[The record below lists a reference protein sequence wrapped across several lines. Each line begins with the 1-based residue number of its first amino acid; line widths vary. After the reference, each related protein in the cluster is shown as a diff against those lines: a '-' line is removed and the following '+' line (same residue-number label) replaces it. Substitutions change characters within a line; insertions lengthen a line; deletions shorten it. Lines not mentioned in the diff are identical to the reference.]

1 MTTPRR
7 LVVQR
12 MANQCSEDLPEA
24 QRTAIRR
31 DVWAI
36 KRKVKAESTKA
47 RAMARRAGLGVPA

>member
-1 MTTPRR
+1 MSTPRR

-12 MANQCSEDLPEA
+12 LASQPCTDLPEA

-36 KRKVKAESTKA
+36 KRKVKAESAAA
-47 RAMARRAGLGVPA
+47 RRMARRAGLGVPA